1 MVVTHRQLLVEV
13 WGPSHA
19 SDTHYLR
26 IYIKQ
31 LREKLEP
38 DPLRPRH
45 LVTEIGVGYRLECG
59 D

>member
-1 MVVTHRQLLVEV
+1 VVTHRQLLVEV

-26 IYIKQ
+26 IYVKQ
-31 LREKLEP
+31 LRDKLEL

-45 LVTEIGVGYRLECG
+45 LTTEIGVGYRLECG